1 MPLIKW
7 DDNLSVGVQEID
19 VQHTEMI
26 EILNELH
33 DAMVRGQAHDQT
45 TSLLHRLVS
54 HTHEHF
60 AAEEAMMAAT
70 GYPQLDEH
78 REQHRELIRKIA
90 IYVGRFERCETTLN
104 YLLVDF
110 LRDWLRIHIL
120 KDDKAYGLSIKDH
133 GFGPASACHQTPGSN
148 RQRVQAANSR

>member
-1 MPLIKW
+1 MPLIEW

-19 VQHTEMI
+19 AQHTEMI

-33 DAMVRGQAHDQT
+33 DSLVREQTHDQT
-45 TSLLHRLVS
+45 TALLYKLVS

-70 GYPQLDEH
+70 DYPRLAEH
-78 REQHRELIRKIA
+78 REQHVELIRKIV
-90 IYVGRFERCETTLN
+90 IYVGRFERGETTLN
-104 YLLVDF
+104 HLLVDF

-120 KDDKAYGLSIKDH
+120 KDDKAYGLSIQEH
-133 GFGPASACHQTPGSN
+133 GFGPASASHHAPGSN
-148 RQRVQAANSR
+148 RQRVRSANSW